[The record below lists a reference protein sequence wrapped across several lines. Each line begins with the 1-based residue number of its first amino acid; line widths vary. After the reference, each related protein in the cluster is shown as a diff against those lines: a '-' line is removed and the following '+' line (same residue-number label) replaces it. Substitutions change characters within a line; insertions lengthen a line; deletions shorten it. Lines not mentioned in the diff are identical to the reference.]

1 MAFYETTSKKTATK
15 TEEPK
20 LFPGK
25 SDNFT
30 LSWLESRWLEQDG
43 ARDDADWDLR
53 MIQEES
59 RTLWNEDGTANVNL
73 PIERAQARLKE
84 GDETAQKPNI
94 KFLPTE
100 KDDVA
105 KVEITE
111 EIFDFVW
118 REGKTDEELTKLRQC
133 KRIFGTAVWKEFVKT
148 DQITRWVLDRPTSDG
163 KINGTHK
170 LIKRS
175 WLMGKMVDIRNMWFD
190 GVHNQD
196 DISDCFEA
204 EVDISRDRLE
214 ALKEDS
220 NYKNI
225 EEALNTQ
232 PLSESIRSKVFFT
245 SEEERRQV
253 QLKDAKFIIWSYYNK
268 DKGMFIQ
275 MVNFDIIIR
284 ESVNPCPTGGIP
296 YVIVVDEP
304 KYMSLYGRGL
314 YEQLETAKY
323 EMNTLTN
330 QLIDLVR
337 ESSTNTLLLG
347 DDASIDDA
355 QIINGVGRILSI
367 DGGGYQW
374 STPPQSNKG
383 LEGVRSVLEKDA
395 AMSTGIDAYSVQGDT
410 ARTLGQEEI
419 REVNR
424 LKSMVVSINA
434 YNYFLVRMANLRLA
448 YIQFYLPRTTG
459 RNIIGNKKLRTIPI
473 KNKKIKEIK
482 GVDAKTG
489 EIVDQG
495 ITFEEKDGFTDF
507 LELST
512 EKIMSNIDIEIE
524 TPVTSTALKQIKKL
538 RNQEI
543 FDAVVK
549 MLQIDPSLT
558 TEFKKFIR
566 QSLNELVDLAGGDP
580 DKFFDPE
587 SKGKEKSD
595 VRGKVLGDM
604 PMPPKV
610 SKQPARN
617 NRDQLAQVAG
627 LNLPEAAAEET
638 I

>member
-1 MAFYETTSKKTATK
+1 MGMYETTSKKTATS

-25 SDNFT
+25 DDNFT
-30 LSWLESRWLEQDG
+30 LSWLESRWLEMDG
-43 ARDDADWDLR
+43 SRDDADWDLR
-53 MIQEES
+53 MVQEES
-59 RTLWNEDGTANVNL
+59 RTLWNEDGSANVNL

-100 KDDVA
+100 QDDVA

-118 REGKTDEELTKLRQC
+118 REGNTDEELAKLRQC

-170 LIKRS
+170 SIKRS

-196 DISDCFEA
+196 DVTDCFEA

-214 ALKEDS
+214 ALKDDP

-232 PLSESIRSKVFFT
+232 PLSEAIRSKAFFT
-245 SEEERRQV
+245 SEEERRQI
-253 QLKDAKFIIWSYYNK
+253 QLKDPKFVIWSYYNR

-314 YEQLETAKY
+314 YEQLETSKY
-323 EMNTLTN
+323 EMNVLTN

-347 DDASIDDA
+347 GDASIDDA

-367 DGGGYQW
+367 DGEGYNW

-383 LEGVRSVLEKDA
+383 LEGVRSLLQTDA
-395 AMSTGIDAYSVQGDT
+395 TMSTGIDAYSVQGDT

-434 YNYFLVRMANLRLA
+434 YNYFLVRMANLR
-448 YIQFYLPRTTG
+448 
-459 RNIIGNKKLRTIPI
+459 
-473 KNKKIKEIK
+473 
-482 GVDAKTG
+482 
-489 EIVDQG
+489 
-495 ITFEEKDGFTDF
+495 
-507 LELST
+507 
-512 EKIMSNIDIEIE
+512 
-524 TPVTSTALKQIKKL
+524 
-538 RNQEI
+538 
-543 FDAVVK
+543 
-549 MLQIDPSLT
+549 
-558 TEFKKFIR
+558 
-566 QSLNELVDLAGGDP
+566 
-580 DKFFDPE
+580 
-587 SKGKEKSD
+587 
-595 VRGKVLGDM
+595 
-604 PMPPKV
+604 
-610 SKQPARN
+610 
-617 NRDQLAQVAG
+617 
-627 LNLPEAAAEET
+627 
-638 I
+638 